1 MRSAVSRPMMEA
13 RRRGVSMSVK
23 ISHWRKCGGSSS
35 SDPGTLPVES
45 AEIISMSEEDAA
57 CRDGRNCQ
65 IAEIL
70 HPTGISVAICGQV
83 TIAMPVA
90 APSKR

>member
-23 ISHWRKCGGSSS
+23 TSHWRKCGGSSS
-35 SDPGTLPVES
+35 DPGTSPVES

-57 CRDGRNCQ
+57 CHDGGKC
-65 IAEIL
+65 
-70 HPTGISVAICGQV
+70 
-83 TIAMPVA
+83 
-90 APSKR
+90 